1 MRKIWLFLGALMSLG
16 MLVLF
21 IWRSPQHSVLG
32 SAIVQKETSLSE
44 KTIRYEQRTLA
55 QSEVHILLI
64 PSESRFL
71 VTPALSPHLNTVEEF
86 AQKHRAIAQGEVPKA
101 IAIINGGFFDPNNQ
115 KTTSV
120 VVLQGKL
127 VADPRQNERLINNPN
142 LKPYLAKILNRSE
155 FRRYL
160 CGQAIRYDIV
170 LRNAPPPTG
179 CQLIN
184 ALGGGPQ
191 LLPEL
196 TLEQEG
202 FVDSAN
208 SRDALGSTQ
217 PNARTAVGIT
227 GDGSI
232 VLVMVAQKPK
242 APKNSGISL
251 PALADFLKSLGV
263 QKAMNLDGGS
273 SSSLYYNGKS
283 FYGKVDLDGNFIKR
297 PVKSVLMVQ
306 ENSTSETKWPF
317 VMQNGEP
324 YFGQQS
330 QQQADLTSV

>member
-1 MRKIWLFLGALMSLG
+1 MSLG
-16 MLVLF
+16 ILMLF

-32 SAIVQKETSLSE
+32 SAVVPKETSLSK

-55 QSEVHILLI
+55 QSEVHVLLI
-64 PSESRFL
+64 PSQSRFL
-71 VTPALSPHLNTVEEF
+71 VTPALSPYLNTVEQLQ
-86 AQKHRAIAQGEVPKA
+86 QKYRAVA
-101 IAIINGGFFDPNNQ
+101 ILNGGFFDPKNQ

-120 VVLQGKL
+120 VVMQQKL

-142 LKPYLAKILNRSE
+142 LKPYLGKILNRSE

-160 CGQAIRYDIV
+160 CGQTVRYDIV
-170 LRNAPPPTG
+170 LHNVSPPTG
-179 CQLIN
+179 CQLID

-202 FVDSAN
+202 FVDSGN

-217 PNARTAVGIT
+217 RNARTAVGIT
-227 GDGSI
+227 RDGSI

-242 APKNSGISL
+242 APNNSGMSL
-251 PALADFLKSLGV
+251 PAVADFLKSLGV

-283 FYGKVDLDGNFIKR
+283 FYGKVDLEENPIKR
-297 PVKSVLMVQ
+297 PVKSVLLVQ
-306 ENSTSETKWPF
+306 ENSTNED
-317 VMQNGEP
+317 Q
-324 YFGQQS
+324 
-330 QQQADLTSV
+330 